1 MLLSQTFNHS
11 PDCQDICRRLCLAA
25 VRCLLCQQQTRL
37 CSGGTSRSTV
47 DPEGQQGLSIFIS
60 EASTEYLT
68 ASGLMLIALESP
80 VLVSEGT
87 AGDSLSAGKRVKMDG
102 S

>member
-1 MLLSQTFNHS
+1 M
-11 PDCQDICRRLCLAA
+11 
-25 VRCLLCQQQTRL
+25 
-37 CSGGTSRSTV
+37 

-60 EASTEYLT
+60 GASTEYLT
-68 ASGLMLIALESP
+68 ASGLMLVALESP

-87 AGDSLSAGKRVKMDG
+87 AGDSLSAGKRVRMDG

>member
-1 MLLSQTFNHS
+1 M
-11 PDCQDICRRLCLAA
+11 
-25 VRCLLCQQQTRL
+25 
-37 CSGGTSRSTV
+37 

-87 AGDSLSAGKRVKMDG
+87 AGDSLSAGKRVRMDG